1 MISFQFLFSD
11 IFLVRECVFCALD
24 LSSVYI
30 TMESPPTSI
39 VVPTNTNFSLIIFNN
54 VEKWYKINTDI
65 SCCYTYT
72 EPFQPGR
79 KDWIGIFKVG
89 WKTTREYFTWIFVQS
104 AEESTEKSVNFKA
117 YYLPKDCEEYFQFCY
132 VDENGEVRG
141 ASTPF
146 QLCKEVE
153 DDSDMLMVMPE
164 EMVDKL
170 QVEILDLKEKASSD
184 QKTIENLQDTIKKLE
199 SKIKGLLIQ
208 LEPEKS
214 RKITPEQPLE
224 LDKIQKQSDYTVQK
238 LQSELKGMK
247 QSLNESRLEKEHLQ
261 ELLIQLESEMNRT
274 NTPKQPLELDKIQKQ
289 CDDVVQKLQTELKGM
304 EQLFNKSGLE
314 KEHLQEVI
322 TAQEKKIA
330 KLCVDLAMQEVAISE
345 LKEKSEVESQNMKHL
360 QKENK
365 NLQNDVEEQKAKTLE
380 ATEKLNKQLKSTEK
394 KMSELQI
401 DLHQQKIVNTAQQ
414 KALEKQNDTIAE
426 QEARITQLSRQNKV
440 HLETVETWKKRFQDA
455 QNGQK
460 LKDVKM
466 KEEIR
471 TVQQTH
477 EQEKEH
483 FQKLEDENAM
493 LQKKLNEQKCRE
505 EEFNRQLKETQKALS
520 ILENKT
526 DQQKHCILNLEE
538 EVKGLEC
545 KNSLLDVE
553 ISHLKEV
560 QKKNLE
566 EIDFLHQIPHNN
578 SACSPPS
585 QGSSLFYGNP
595 YEGDM
600 YGISS
605 GELQRHGG
613 HVHSHQNS
621 ELQCK
626 LCNQIFPEHQK
637 QMFEDHLLCHE
648 LDNCP

>member
-1 MISFQFLFSD
+1 
-11 IFLVRECVFCALD
+11 
-24 LSSVYI
+24 
-30 TMESPPTSI
+30 MESPPTSI

-54 VEKWYKINTDI
+54 VQKWYKINTDI

-170 QVEILDLKEKASSD
+170 QVEILDLKERASSD
-184 QKTIENLQDTIKKLE
+184 QKTIENLQETIKKLE

-208 LEPEKS
+208 LESEKS
-214 RKITPEQPLE
+214 RKTTPEQPLE

-238 LQSELKGMK
+238 LQSELKEME
-247 QSLNESRLEKEHLQ
+247 QSRNESR
-261 ELLIQLESEMNRT
+261 
-274 NTPKQPLELDKIQKQ
+274 
-289 CDDVVQKLQTELKGM
+289 
-304 EQLFNKSGLE
+304 LE

-345 LKEKSEVESQNMKHL
+345 LKEKSEVESQNMKRL

-365 NLQNDVEEQKAKTLE
+365 NLQNDVEEQKAITLE

-414 KALEKQNDTIAE
+414 KAVEKQNDAIAE
-426 QEARITQLSRQNKV
+426 QEAMISQLSRQNKV
-440 HLETVETWKKRFQDA
+440 HLETVETWKKKFQNA

-471 TVQQTH
+471 IVQQTH

-493 LQKKLNEQKCRE
+493 LQEKLNKQICRE
-505 EEFNRQLKETQKALS
+505 EEINRQLKEAQKALS

-553 ISHLKEV
+553 ISQLKEV

-566 EIDFLHQIPHNN
+566 EIDLLHQIPHNN

-605 GELQRHGG
+605 GELQRQGG
-613 HVHSHQNS
+613 HVHSHQNF
-621 ELQCK
+621 ELQCQ